1 MTQGTGGWWGGGW
14 WSRRQSTE
22 PEIAV
27 SRKEVDHLLL
37 RLGPAPLPSW
47 GRAASDPFA
56 SFRENR
62 MQEAMD
68 ALGLGHL
75 DSPGVWV

>member
-1 MTQGTGGWWGGGW
+1 MTQGTGGWGGGGLGD
-14 WSRRQSTE
+14 STE

-37 RLGPAPLPSW
+37 RLGPAPLRSW

-56 SFRENR
+56 I
-62 MQEAMD
+62 A
-68 ALGLGHL
+68 HL
-75 DSPGVWV
+75 DLNGSSLFFAWLLAFVC